1 LRYDQEM
8 ENFAFIDGQNLYSGV
23 QSLGWSLDLRKFRVH
38 LEQKY
43 HVTRAFYFLGY
54 MPENAS
60 LYQRL
65 QGFGYELEFK
75 PVVQGRGHD
84 PKGNVDADLVL
95 KTMIELP
102 NYDQAVIITGDGD
115 YYSLV
120 AHLGNVGK
128 LGAVL
133 APNRKFCSS
142 LLRRSAAGSLR
153 YVEDIRNLV
162 AR

>member
-1 LRYDQEM
+1 MRNY
-8 ENFAFIDGQNLYSGV
+8 ACIDGQNLYAGV
-23 QSLGWSLDLRKFRVH
+23 QSLNWSLDLRKFRTH
-38 LEQKY
+38 LAQKY
-43 HVTRAFYFLGY
+43 HVTTAFYFLGY
-54 MPENAS
+54 MPTNQS

-102 NYDQAVIITGDGD
+102 NYDQAVIVSGDGD

-120 AHLGNVGK
+120 DYLTSQHK
-128 LGAVL
+128 LYAVL
-133 APNRKFCSS
+133 APNRRFCSS
-142 LLRRSAAGSLR
+142 LLRKSAKGALR
-153 YVEDIRNLV
+153 YVEDVRSLV
-162 AR
+162 ER

>member
-1 LRYDQEM
+1 MGNY
-8 ENFAFIDGQNLYSGV
+8 AFIDGQTLYSGI

-43 HVTRAFYFLGY
+43 HVTAAFYFLGY
-54 MPENAS
+54 MPANAS

-65 QGFGYELEFK
+65 QGFGYDLQFK

-95 KTMIELP
+95 KAMIETS
-102 NYDQAVIITGDGD
+102 NYDKAVIVTGDGD

-120 AHLGNVGK
+120 AHLTNQDK
-128 LGAVL
+128 LAAVM

-142 LLRRSAAGSLR
+142 LLRRSAGGSLR

-162 AR
+162 ER

>member
-1 LRYDQEM
+1 MRNY
-8 ENFAFIDGQNLYSGV
+8 AFIDDQNLYSGV

-43 HVTRAFYFLGY
+43 HVATAFYFLGY
-54 MPENAS
+54 MPANAN

-65 QGFGYELEFK
+65 QGFGYDLQFK

-95 KTMIELP
+95 KAMVELG
-102 NYDQAVIITGDGD
+102 NYDQAVLVSGDGD

-120 AHLGNVGK
+120 AHLTNQRK
-128 LGAVL
+128 LSAVL
-133 APNRKFCSS
+133 APNRTFCSS
-142 LLRRSAAGSLR
+142 LLRRSAGGSLR

-162 AR
+162 AREI